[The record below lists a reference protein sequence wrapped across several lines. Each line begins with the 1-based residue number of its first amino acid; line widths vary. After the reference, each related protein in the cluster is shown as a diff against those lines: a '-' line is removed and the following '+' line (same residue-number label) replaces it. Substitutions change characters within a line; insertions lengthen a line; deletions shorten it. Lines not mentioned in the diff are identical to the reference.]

1 MPSPAAPSVL
11 VSLITALIDGTSD
24 SPSRQ
29 MWLLHAVMAL
39 CQGLVAVPVWLAGR
53 ELGLSRWAAVVA
65 AAIAAGGSF
74 AMYGITTLNQSVGLL
89 CATTMLWAMV
99 RALRRPGLASDLLVL
114 AALAATALA
123 RLGWAPLVVALV
135 PGALAAAWFG
145 RPAGEGLGGWLRALP
160 ARLVRRHPVLVPMLA
175 LGILVAVV
183 SGPSTL
189 LGGEHYGGVALDAH
203 IELDTLWDNARRHF
217 SHLAIGL
224 ALVPFILAIPL
235 LVRDLAKPPDATSG
249 GFAWMVLGLLVVFS
263 YIHYTAVAEDRY
275 LAVVA
280 PPLALAGVL
289 AVFRRPPP
297 VWAVL
302 VSGLLTARLV
312 ATSYAWPPV
321 GPYDFFIAPTSLFF
335 ERIVVG
341 NLLGRLPFLHGNRPT
356 IALLAALA
364 AALVVVAVAR
374 RPKLRTPIGLSAA
387 AFVLCG
393 VLAFQVFAAEY
404 PARKFVEAV
413 GMPDVPT
420 KDINFI
426 DRAADGGR
434 VEPLAVDGVVD
445 RDLFDQLFFLRVY
458 NRTLGT
464 GMAVIRG
471 PLAPGAPPPSPPVVQ
486 VDWRTG
492 DADVTGQ
499 GPDLML
505 EKPGF
510 NAVGFS
516 GTFLRGSTYYPFAA
530 LERLSRPLDTL
541 WIARGDSVQGYPQR
555 GQPLRLR
562 IFPPTDRRTC
572 VRGSGRGQSDRRP
585 SQPLPDRGRVATL
598 RGVLRPGAPKEFTAR
613 VPGGRPTTL
622 VLRGAAG
629 RLPDGSFAWPESLQ
643 PDRGRVHVARPPA
656 NETPDAL
663 GHRLSQAALE
673 LLARAL
679 PRPLRHEPPAGL
691 APARPQARDRQAV
704 ARSRRRAR
712 AGRMARASG
721 RRPHRAQPARS
732 DVSSST
738 QGSPQAIISWLT
750 RE

>member
-1 MPSPAAPSVL
+1 MRGRVSWMTKSQSRVQDAAPVTRAFSRWRRLALPRRLIDRNNLPLLALAGVVVGMTVLIGRIAVTNHHVFIDEFLAINFGRSIAQDFSLVDSNALARGPERL
-11 VSLITALIDGTSD
+11 VSLITALTVEGSD
-24 SPSRQ
+24 SPTQQ

-65 AAIAAGGSF
+65 AAIAASGTF
-74 AMYGITTLNQSVGLL
+74 AIYGVTTLNQSVGLL

-99 RALRRPGLASDLLVL
+99 RAMRRPGLASDLLVL

-135 PGALAAAWFG
+135 PGALAAGWFE
-145 RPAGEGLGGWLRALP
+145 RPVDEALSGWLRALP
-160 ARLVRRHPVLVPMLA
+160 ARLARRHPVLVPVLA
-175 LGILVAVV
+175 LAILVAVI
-183 SGPSTL
+183 SGPSSL
-189 LGGEHYGGVALDAH
+189 LGGEHYGEVALDAQ

-224 ALVPFILAIPL
+224 ALVPFILAVPL
-235 LVRDLAKPPDATSG
+235 LMRDLARPADATSG

-263 YIHYTAVAEDRY
+263 YVHYTAVTEDRY
-275 LAVVA
+275 LAVLA

-364 AALVVVAVAR
+364 AALVVAAVAR
-374 RPKLRTPIGLSAA
+374 RPKLRTPVGLSAA

-393 VLAFQVFAAEY
+393 VLAFQIFAAEY

-445 RDLFDQLFFLRVY
+445 RDLFDQLFFLRTY

-471 PLAPGAPPPSPPVVQ
+471 PLAPGAPGLPPLVVQ

-492 DADVTGQ
+492 DADVTGEV
-499 GPDLML
+499 PDLML

-510 NAVGFS
+510 NGVGFS
-516 GTFLRGSTYYPFAA
+516 GNFLSGSTYYPFAA
-530 LERLSRPLDTL
+530 LERLQHPLEIL
-541 WIARGDSVQGYPQR
+541 WIARGDSVGGYPQR
-555 GQPLRLR
+555 GRPIRLR
-562 IFPPTDRRTC
+562 VFPPTGRRTC
-572 VRGSGRGQSDRRP
+572 VQGLIAVNPTADRP
-585 SQPLPDRGRVATL
+585 SRYRIVGALDPL
-598 RGVLRPGAPKEFTAR
+598 RGVVQPGAPREFTAR
-613 VPGGRPTTL
+613 VPGGRPKTL

-629 RLPDGSFAWPESLQ
+629 RLPDGSLLGPSLFNLT
-643 PDRGRVHVARPPA
+643 VA
-656 NETPDAL
+656 ECT
-663 GHRLSQAALE
+663 
-673 LLARAL
+673 
-679 PRPLRHEPPAGL
+679 
-691 APARPQARDRQAV
+691 
-704 ARSRRRAR
+704 
-712 AGRMARASG
+712 
-721 RRPHRAQPARS
+721 
-732 DVSSST
+732 
-738 QGSPQAIISWLT
+738 
-750 RE
+750 

>member
-1 MPSPAAPSVL
+1 MRGRVSWMTKSLSRVQDAAPPTRALPRERGLTSPRRVL
-11 VSLITALIDGTSD
+11 DRSNLPLFALAGVVVGMTVLIGRIAVSNHHVFIDEFAAINFGRAIASDPSLIDANGLARGPERAVSLITALIDGTSD
-24 SPSRQ
+24 SAIEQ

-39 CQGLVAVPVWLAGR
+39 CQALVAVPVWLAGR

-74 AMYGITTLNQSVGLL
+74 AMYGITTLNQPIGLL

-123 RLGWAPLVVALV
+123 RVGWAPLVIALV
-135 PGALAAAWFG
+135 PGTLAAAWFG
-145 RPAGEGLGGWLRALP
+145 RPAGEGPRRWLRALP
-160 ARLVRRHPVLVPMLA
+160 ARLVRRHPVLVPILV
-175 LGILVAVV
+175 LGIFVAVV

-235 LVRDLAKPPDATSG
+235 LVRDLARPPDATSG

-275 LAVVA
+275 LAVAA

-297 VWAVL
+297 MWAVL

-312 ATSYAWPPV
+312 ATSYAWPSV
-321 GPYDFFIAPTSLFF
+321 GPYDPFFAPTSFFF

-341 NLLGRLPFLHGNRPT
+341 NLLGRLPFLHGDRPT
-356 IALLAALA
+356 IALLGALA

-374 RPKLRTPIGLSAA
+374 RPKLRTPVGLSAA
-387 AFVLCG
+387 AIVLCG

-413 GMPDVPT
+413 GTPDVPT

-426 DRAADGGR
+426 DRAAKGGR

-445 RDLFDQLFFLRVY
+445 PDLFGQLFFLRTY
-458 NRTLGT
+458 NRTLGA
-464 GMAVIRG
+464 GLAVIRV
-471 PLAPGAPPPSPPVVQ
+471 PGAPGPPQPVQ

-499 GPDLML
+499 VPDLLLM
-505 EKPGF
+505 KPGF

-516 GTFLRGSTYYPFAA
+516 GTSVAGSSYYPYAA
-530 LERLSRPLDTL
+530 LQHLQRPLDTL
-541 WIARGDSVQGYPQR
+541 WIVRGDSLQGYPLR
-555 GQPLRLR
+555 GRPIRLR
-562 IFPPTDRRTC
+562 VFPPTDRRTC
-572 VRGSGRGQSDRRP
+572 VQGLVAVNPTADRP
-585 SQPLPDRGRVATL
+585 SRYRIDGALDRL
-598 RGVLRPGAPKEFTAR
+598 RGVVQPQVPNEFIAR

-622 VLRGAAG
+622 VLHGGAG
-629 RLPDGSFAWPESLQ
+629 RLPDGTSLGPSFFNLS
-643 PDRGRVHVARPPA
+643 VA
-656 NETPDAL
+656 ECT
-663 GHRLSQAALE
+663 
-673 LLARAL
+673 
-679 PRPLRHEPPAGL
+679 
-691 APARPQARDRQAV
+691 
-704 ARSRRRAR
+704 
-712 AGRMARASG
+712 
-721 RRPHRAQPARS
+721 
-732 DVSSST
+732 
-738 QGSPQAIISWLT
+738 
-750 RE
+750 

>member
-1 MPSPAAPSVL
+1 MRGRVSWMTKPLSRVQDAAPVTRALPRQRGLTSPRRVFDRSNLPLLALAGVVVGMTVL
-11 VSLITALIDGTSD
+11 IGRIAVSNHHVFIDEFAAINFGRAIASDPSLIDANGLGRGPERAVSLITALIDGTSD
-24 SPSRQ
+24 SPTRQ

-39 CQGLVAVPVWLAGR
+39 CQGLVALPVWLAGR

-74 AMYGITTLNQSVGLL
+74 AMYGITTLNQPVGLL

-123 RLGWAPLVVALV
+123 RLGWAPLVIALV
-135 PGALAAAWFG
+135 PGALAAAWFE
-145 RPAGEGLGGWLRALP
+145 RPSGEGVGGWLRRLP
-160 ARLVRRHPVLVPMLA
+160 ARLVRRHPVLVPLLA
-175 LGILVAVV
+175 VGILVAVA

-235 LVRDLAKPPDATSG
+235 LVRDLARPPDATSG
-249 GFAWMVLGLLVVFS
+249 GFAWMVLGLLAVFS
-263 YIHYTAVAEDRY
+263 YIHYSAVAEDRY

-289 AVFRRPPP
+289 AVFHRPPP

-302 VSGLLTARLV
+302 VSGLVTARLV

-321 GPYDFFIAPTSLFF
+321 GPYDFFFAPGSLFF
-335 ERIVVG
+335 EHIVVG

-356 IALLAALA
+356 IALFAALA

-374 RPKLRTPIGLSAA
+374 RPKLRTPVGLSAA

-420 KDINFI
+420 KDVNFI
-426 DRAADGGR
+426 DRAAGGGR

-445 RDLFDQLFFLRVY
+445 RDLFDQLFFLRTY

-464 GMAVIRG
+464 GMAVIRR
-471 PLAPGAPPPSPPVVQ
+471 PLARGAPSPPPPVVQ

-492 DADVTGQ
+492 EADVTGPV
-499 GPDLML
+499 PDIML

-516 GTFLRGSTYYPFAA
+516 GTFLPGSTYYPFAA
-530 LERLSRPLDTL
+530 LERLQRPLETL

-555 GQPLRLR
+555 GRPIRLR
-562 IFPPTDRRTC
+562 VFPPDDRRTC
-572 VRGSGRGQSDRRP
+572 VRGLVVVNPTADRP
-585 SQPLPDRGRVATL
+585 SRYRIDGALDRL
-598 RGVLRPGAPKEFTAR
+598 RGVVPPGAPKEFTAR

-629 RLPDGSFAWPESLQ
+629 RLPDGTLLGPGLFNLS
-643 PDRGRVHVARPPA
+643 VA
-656 NETPDAL
+656 ECT
-663 GHRLSQAALE
+663 
-673 LLARAL
+673 
-679 PRPLRHEPPAGL
+679 
-691 APARPQARDRQAV
+691 
-704 ARSRRRAR
+704 
-712 AGRMARASG
+712 
-721 RRPHRAQPARS
+721 
-732 DVSSST
+732 
-738 QGSPQAIISWLT
+738 
-750 RE
+750 

>member
-1 MPSPAAPSVL
+1 MRGRVPWMTKSLSRVQDAAPVTRAFPRWRGLALPRRLIDRNNLPLLALAGVVVGMTLLIGRIAVSNHHVFIDEFLAINFGRSIAADASLADSNALARGPERL
-11 VSLITALIDGTSD
+11 VSLITALTVEASD
-24 SPSRQ
+24 SPSQQ

-74 AMYGITTLNQSVGLL
+74 AMYGVTTLNQSIGLL

-99 RALRRPGLASDLLVL
+99 RALRRPGLGSDLLVL

-135 PGALAAAWFG
+135 PGALAAAWFE
-145 RPAGEGLGGWLRALP
+145 RPVGEGLRGWLRRLP
-160 ARLVRRHPVLVPMLA
+160 ARLVRRHPVLVPVLA
-175 LGILVAVV
+175 LGILVAIV

-189 LGGEHYGGVALDAH
+189 LGGEHYGGVALDAQ

-224 ALVPFILAIPL
+224 ALVPFILAVPL
-235 LVRDLAKPPDATSG
+235 LVRDLARPADATSG

-263 YIHYTAVAEDRY
+263 YIHYTAVTEDRY

-280 PPLALAGVL
+280 PPFALAGVL

-297 VWAVL
+297 LWAVV

-341 NLLGRLPFLHGNRPT
+341 NLLGRLPFLQGDRPT
-356 IALLAALA
+356 IALLAALG
-364 AALVVVAVAR
+364 AALVVVVVAR
-374 RPKLRTPIGLSAA
+374 MPKLRTPVGLSAA
-387 AFVLCG
+387 AVVLCG

-404 PARKFVEAV
+404 PARKFVAAL

-420 KDINFI
+420 RDITFI
-426 DRAADGGR
+426 DRAAGGGR
-434 VEPLAVDGVVD
+434 VEPLAVDGAVD
-445 RDLFDQLFFLRVY
+445 PDLFDQLFFLRVY
-458 NRTLGT
+458 NRSLGP
-464 GMAVIRG
+464 GMPVTRRR
-471 PLAPGAPPPSPPVVQ
+471 LASDAPPPSGVS

-492 DADVTGQ
+492 NTTIVGEV
-499 GPDLML
+499 PDLLL
-505 EKPGF
+505 EKIGF

-516 GTFLRGSTYYPFAA
+516 GTFLPASRYYPFAA
-530 LERLSRPLDTL
+530 LERLRRPLDTL
-541 WIARGDSVQGYPQR
+541 WIIRGDSVQGYPQR
-555 GQPLRLR
+555 GEPIRMR
-562 IFPPTDRRTC
+562 IFPPTTRRTC
-572 VRGSGRGQSDRRP
+572 VNGLIAVNPTADRP
-585 SQPLPDRGRVATL
+585 SRYRIVGAVDPL
-598 RGVLRPGAPKEFTAR
+598 RGVVQPGAPKEFTAR

-629 RLPDGSFAWPESLQ
+629 RLPDGSLLGPSLFNLT
-643 PDRGRVHVARPPA
+643 VA
-656 NETPDAL
+656 ECT
-663 GHRLSQAALE
+663 
-673 LLARAL
+673 
-679 PRPLRHEPPAGL
+679 
-691 APARPQARDRQAV
+691 
-704 ARSRRRAR
+704 
-712 AGRMARASG
+712 
-721 RRPHRAQPARS
+721 
-732 DVSSST
+732 
-738 QGSPQAIISWLT
+738 
-750 RE
+750 

>member
-1 MPSPAAPSVL
+1 MRGRVTWMTKSFSRVQDAAPEARAVTPWRRLALPRRLIDRDNLPLLALAAVVVGMTVLIGRIAVTNHHVFIDEFLAISFGRSIAADPSLLDSNALARGPERL
-11 VSLITALIDGTSD
+11 VSLITALTVEASG

-65 AAIAAGGSF
+65 AAIAAGGGF
-74 AMYGITTLNQSVGLL
+74 AMYGVTTLNQSVGLL

-99 RALRRPGLASDLLVL
+99 RALRRPGLVSDLLVL

-123 RLGWAPLVVALV
+123 RLGWAPLVIALV

-145 RPAGEGLGGWLRALP
+145 RPAGEGLSGWLSALP

-175 LGILVAVV
+175 LGVLVAVV

-297 VWAVL
+297 IWAVL

-321 GPYDFFIAPTSLFF
+321 GPYDFFIAPTSVFF

-341 NLLGRLPFLHGNRPT
+341 NVLGRLPFLHGNRPT
-356 IALLAALA
+356 IALLAALG
-364 AALVVVAVAR
+364 AALVLVAVAR
-374 RPKLRTPIGLSAA
+374 RPNLRTPVGLSAA

-420 KDINFI
+420 RDINFI

-434 VEPLAVDGVVD
+434 VEPLAVDGLVD
-445 RDLFDQLFFLRVY
+445 RDLFDQLFFLRTY

-492 DADVTGQ
+492 DAGVTGEV
-499 GPDLML
+499 PDLLL

-516 GTFLRGSTYYPFAA
+516 GTFLPGSTYYPFAA
-530 LERLSRPLDTL
+530 LERLNRPLDTL

-555 GQPLRLR
+555 GRPLRLR

-572 VRGSGRGQSDRRP
+572 VRGLVAVNPIADRP
-585 SQPLPDRGRVATL
+585 SRYRLAGALQTL
-598 RGVLRPGAPKEFTAR
+598 RGVVRPGAPKEFTAR

-622 VLRGAAG
+622 VLRSAAG
-629 RLPDGSFAWPESLQ
+629 RLPDGSLLGPSLFNLT
-643 PDRGRVHVARPPA
+643 VA
-656 NETPDAL
+656 ECT
-663 GHRLSQAALE
+663 
-673 LLARAL
+673 
-679 PRPLRHEPPAGL
+679 
-691 APARPQARDRQAV
+691 
-704 ARSRRRAR
+704 
-712 AGRMARASG
+712 
-721 RRPHRAQPARS
+721 
-732 DVSSST
+732 
-738 QGSPQAIISWLT
+738 
-750 RE
+750 

>member
-1 MPSPAAPSVL
+1 MRGRVAWLTKSLSRVQDAAPVTRGLPRWRGLTLPRRLIDRNNLPLLALAGVVVGMTVLIGRIAVSNHHVFIDEFLAINFGRRIAVDPSLLDSNALARGPERL
-11 VSLITALIDGTSD
+11 VSLITALTVEASD
-24 SPSRQ
+24 SPSQQ
-29 MWLLHAVMAL
+29 MWLLHAAMAL

-53 ELGLSRWAAVVA
+53 ELGLSRWAAVAA

-74 AMYGITTLNQSVGLL
+74 AMYGVTTLNQSVGLL

-99 RALRRPGLASDLLVL
+99 RALRRPGFGSDLLVL
-114 AALAATALA
+114 GALAATALA

-135 PGALAAAWFG
+135 PGALAAAWFE
-145 RPAGEGLGGWLRALP
+145 RPGSEGLRAWLRAQP
-160 ARLVRRHPVLVPMLA
+160 TRLLHRHPVLMPVLA
-175 LGILVAVV
+175 LGILVALV

-235 LVRDLAKPPDATSG
+235 LVRDLARPADATSG
-249 GFAWMVLGLLVVFS
+249 GFAWMVLALLVVFS
-263 YIHYTAVAEDRY
+263 YIHYTAVTEDRY

-297 VWAVL
+297 VWAVV

-341 NLLGRLPFLHGNRPT
+341 NLLGRLPFLEGNRPT
-356 IALLAALA
+356 IALLVALGAAL
-364 AALVVVAVAR
+364 LVVVVAR
-374 RPKLRTPIGLSAA
+374 KPKLRTPVGLSAA
-387 AFVLCG
+387 ALVLCG

-404 PARKFVEAV
+404 PARKFVEV
-413 GMPDVPT
+413 LGMPDVPT
-420 KDINFI
+420 KDITFI

-434 VEPLAVDGVVD
+434 VEPLAVDGAVD
-445 RDLFDQLFFLRVY
+445 VDLFDQLFFLRTY

-464 GMAVIRG
+464 GMAVIRE
-471 PLAPGAPPPSPPVVQ
+471 PLAPGAPDPPPPVVQ

-492 DADVTGQ
+492 DAEITGEV
-499 GPDLML
+499 PDIML

-516 GTFLRGSTYYPFAA
+516 GTFLPASRYYPFAA
-530 LERLSRPLDTL
+530 LERLRRPLDTL
-541 WIARGDSVQGYPQR
+541 WIIRGDSVQGYPQR
-555 GQPLRLR
+555 GEPIRMR
-562 IFPPTDRRTC
+562 IFPPTTRRTC
-572 VRGSGRGQSDRRP
+572 VNGLIAVNPTADRP
-585 SQPLPDRGRVATL
+585 SRYRIVGAVDSL
-598 RGVLRPGAPKEFTAR
+598 RGVVQPGAPKEFTAR

-629 RLPDGSFAWPESLQ
+629 RLPDGSLLGPSLFNLT
-643 PDRGRVHVARPPA
+643 VA
-656 NETPDAL
+656 ECT
-663 GHRLSQAALE
+663 
-673 LLARAL
+673 
-679 PRPLRHEPPAGL
+679 
-691 APARPQARDRQAV
+691 
-704 ARSRRRAR
+704 
-712 AGRMARASG
+712 
-721 RRPHRAQPARS
+721 
-732 DVSSST
+732 
-738 QGSPQAIISWLT
+738 
-750 RE
+750 